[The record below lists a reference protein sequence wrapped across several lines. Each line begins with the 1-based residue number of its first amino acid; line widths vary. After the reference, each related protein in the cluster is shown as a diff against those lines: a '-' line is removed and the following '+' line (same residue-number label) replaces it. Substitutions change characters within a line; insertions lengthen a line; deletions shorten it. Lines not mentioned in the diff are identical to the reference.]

1 MRTMALNLAVPLV
14 PSAPPAP
21 PTTIDGV
28 IAQANDIIDQSL
40 RTPNRIGYFTAL
52 YERVTVN
59 VRRAIIAG
67 NVFQDNERMGKL
79 DVVFASR
86 FLAAWNAY
94 SSGGPLTK
102 SWKLAFDSLP
112 DDSPLILQQLLL
124 GMNAHINL
132 DLGIA
137 AATVAPG
144 HELAS
149 LKEDFN
155 RINTLLS
162 RLVSVIEVELGEVS
176 PRLKRLEA
184 ISPDGEDKIFNFA
197 MDAAREGAWLLAE
210 LLAPLPQ
217 EQWAPMIAAH
227 DQVVA
232 DLGKLILQPG
242 ALVEGLLAWIREAE
256 SKDIAYNVQVIGG

>member
-1 MRTMALNLAVPLV
+1 MPLNLAVPLV

-21 PTTIDGV
+21 PTTIEEV
-28 IAQANDIIDQSL
+28 IAQENDIIDQSL
-40 RTPNRIGYFTAL
+40 RTPGRIGYFTAL
-52 YERVTVN
+52 YERVTVD

-67 NVFQDNERMGKL
+67 NVFQDNARMEKL

-94 SSGGPLTK
+94 TSGGTPTQ
-102 SWKLAFDSLP
+102 SWQLAFDALK
-112 DDSPLILQQLLL
+112 DDSPLILQHLLL

-149 LKEDFN
+149 LREDFN
-155 RINTLLS
+155 RINALLS
-162 RLVSVIEVELGEVS
+162 RLVAVVEVELGEVS

-184 ISPDGEDKIFNFA
+184 ISPEGEDKIFNFA
-197 MDAAREGAWLLAE
+197 MDAAREAAWLLAE
-210 LLAPLPQ
+210 QLAPLPQ
-217 EQWAPMIAAH
+217 EQWAPHIAAY
-227 DQVVA
+227 DQIVA
-232 DLGKLILQPG
+232 GLGKLILHP
-242 ALVEGLLAWIREAE
+242 GLLVDGLLTWIREAE
-256 SKDIAYNVQVIGG
+256 SKDIAYNIQVIGG